1 MVDFRKGVSYT
12 IKTVSEQLFLP
23 KLQLGDP
30 MPELSNTV
38 YSFCSDPSHGWLAV
52 PQADLARVGL
62 SAADLSTFSFRDSEY
77 FYLEEDMDYAIFCRA
92 FERTVGHAPNV
103 RFIPGTRGNHPIR
116 RKNRNIIGCTDCSK
130 LIALMA

>member
-1 MVDFRKGVSYT
+1 
-12 IKTVSEQLFLP
+12 
-23 KLQLGDP
+23 
-30 MPELSNTV
+30 MPELTNTV
-38 YSFCSDPSHGWLAV
+38 YTFCSDPGHGWLTV

-62 SAADLSTFSFRDSEY
+62 SAADPSTFSFWDAEY

-103 RFIPGTRGNHPIR
+103 RFIPSTRGNHPIR

-130 LIALMA
+130 LISLMA